1 MKNEELKTENYY
13 FSLLTF
19 SFSLKK
25 HSGGYNTGAPPLP
38 IPNREV
44 KPGRADG
51 TAQVGE

>member
-1 MKNEELKTENYY
+1 MKNEERKVIIYHLSVSV
-13 FSLLTF
+13 FHLT
-19 SFSLKK
+19 K